1 MDFILAILP
10 YFFSAIGGSLVH
22 YLLTLKSQKKKAAA
36 EAHSAILDNKEK
48 EFNLGKDQ
56 CSYLKSICDQTI
68 KDFYE
73 SEANFRE
80 QLRKNREE
88 LKEIDAK
95 WLEKYQQKCLE
106 IASVKE
112 ELTKIKCL
120 ICYRHNCTN
129 RELSCEQKN

>member
-36 EAHSAILDNKEK
+36 EARSAILDNKEK

-88 LKEIDAK
+88 LEEIDAK

-120 ICYRHNCTN
+120 ICYKRNCTN